1 MLKRYYTILGLP
13 EGADKE
19 AIKKAFKRLAM
30 AYHPDRNEIH
40 SESAN
45 LLFQDICRAYQFLLD
60 QPEKD
65 VPAGQPNEG
74 DDAPMVST
82 IEPHKELNTS
92 QERRSTGRR
101 SPNDRRFELVLEG
114 HYKGTSIKEHI

>member
-30 AYHPDRNEIH
+30 AYHPDRNEMP
-40 SESAN
+40 SESAR

-60 QPEKD
+60 QPEKY
-65 VPAGQPNEG
+65 VPTELPEEK
-74 DDAPMVST
+74 DDAALVST
-82 IEPHKELNTS
+82 IEPNKELNAV